1 MQEFSL
7 LFPGQGAQIPGMG
20 RDVADSS
27 KDAMDIWKK
36 AEAASGLPLRGI
48 YWEGDKEAMADTRA
62 LQPALTAMNL
72 SLWQALSRNVRPQ
85 ACAGHSLGEY
95 SALCAAGVLD
105 LDTTLAAVSLR
116 GALMADCDPDRKGAM
131 AAIVKLALEEVE
143 TMVAETARE
152 TGLTILIANYNTP
165 GQYVVSGDREAVDMV
180 GQKAKAAKGRAIA
193 LEVSGAFHSPRMQGA
208 CDELAKMLKKAVWR
222 KPSCPVYS
230 NVTGGPLAD
239 GESIKD
245 AMLVQ
250 MVSPVRWIDIM
261 GSMHRDGMRA
271 YLEAGPKAVLGKMV
285 SKCVPSMDGVSVGLA
300 CDQASLES
308 YL

>member
-1 MQEFSL
+1 
-7 LFPGQGAQIPGMG
+7 
-20 RDVADSS
+20 
-27 KDAMDIWKK
+27 
-36 AEAASGLPLRGI
+36 
-48 YWEGDKEAMADTRA
+48 
-62 LQPALTAMNL
+62 
-72 SLWQALSRNVRPQ
+72 
-85 ACAGHSLGEY
+85 
-95 SALCAAGVLD
+95 
-105 LDTTLAAVSLR
+105 
-116 GALMADCDPDRKGAM
+116 M
-131 AAIVKLALEEVE
+131 AAIVKLPLEQVE
-143 TMVAETARE
+143 AMVAETARE
-152 TGLTILIANYNTP
+152 TGLTILVANYNTP

-208 CDELAKMLKKAVWR
+208 CNELAKMLKKAVWR

-261 GSMHRDGMRA
+261 ESMHRDGMRA

>member
-261 GSMHRDGMRA
+261 ESMHRDGMRA
-271 YLEAGPKAVLGKMV
+271 YLEAG
-285 SKCVPSMDGVSVGLA
+285 
-300 CDQASLES
+300 
-308 YL
+308 

>member
-72 SLWQALSRNVRPQ
+72 SLWQALSKKVRPQ

-116 GALMADCDPDRKGAM
+116 GALMAGSDPDGKGAM
-131 AAIVKLALEEVE
+131 AAIVKLPLEQVEDALVEQLQSEEDP
-143 TMVAETARE
+143 TFS
-152 TGLTILIANYNTP
+152 IY
-165 GQYVVSGDREAVDMV
+165 S
-180 GQKAKAAKGRAIA
+180 
-193 LEVSGAFHSPRMQGA
+193 
-208 CDELAKMLKKAVWR
+208 DESV
-222 KPSCPVYS
+222 P
-230 NVTGGPLAD
+230 
-239 GESIKD
+239 IKE
-245 AMLVQ
+245 
-250 MVSPVRWIDIM
+250 I
-261 GSMHRDGMRA
+261 
-271 YLEAGPKAVLGKMV
+271 
-285 SKCVPSMDGVSVGLA
+285 VSVMNIAKRNHYKVILA
-300 CDQASLES
+300 AQPE
-308 YL
+308 